1 MPMTNID
8 PALRGHAPG
17 LPGVLTSVA
26 KGNPH
31 QALEGDSSSSESD
44 NSSEHGSRPGAED
57 SSSSDNDNDDM
68 PDVGWAA
75 TGQARDAHPGM
86 YLSGSEY
93 LLMPL

>member
-1 MPMTNID
+1 MY
-8 PALRGHAPG
+8 APG
-17 LPGVLTSVA
+17 LPRVLTSIA

-31 QALEGDSSSSESD
+31 QALEGNSSSESD
-44 NSSEHGSRPGAED
+44 SSSEHSSRPSAED